1 MTYEIGSDVIV
12 AAFVFVAILF
22 AVASV
27 PNILFTIFRVVTGVS
42 KHKRA
47 SMLSPS
53 DEIPNNLEREWE
65 LRKDGAAYQKEISFI
80 LERIGSLR
88 TSIYRAAMS
97 SILIAI
103 LLVWPGFTSDVEI
116 PMLIACLI
124 LFAIW
129 IGAIVLSLKCF
140 MDCITLLEEK
150 MPHSEHPRNM
160 YG

>member
-22 AVASV
+22 SVASV
-27 PNILFTIFRVVTGVS
+27 PNILFNIFRIVTSVN

-47 SMLSPS
+47 SMLKPG
-53 DEIPNNLEREWE
+53 DEIPKNLEREWE
-65 LRKDGAAYQKEISFI
+65 LRRDGSAYQKEISFI

-88 TSIYRAAMS
+88 TSIYRTAIS
-97 SILIAI
+97 SILIAV
-103 LLVWPGFTSDVEI
+103 LLVWPGFTSELLI
-116 PMLIACLI
+116 PMIVACLI
-124 LFAIW
+124 LFVIW
-129 IGAIVLSLKCF
+129 IGAIILSLKCF